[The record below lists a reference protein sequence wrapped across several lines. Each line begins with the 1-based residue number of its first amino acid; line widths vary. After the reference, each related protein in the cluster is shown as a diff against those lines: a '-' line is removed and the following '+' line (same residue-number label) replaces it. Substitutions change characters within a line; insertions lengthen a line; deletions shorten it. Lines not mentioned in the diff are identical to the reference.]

1 MTNNST
7 ADCSV
12 ATGGTTLSSRSEA
25 SSRTEVRLCL
35 RDVANLPSDDEN
47 RPDIVQI
54 ARRKAS
60 QDLFVRTKFVKDSDL
75 DLNGRV
81 ATKILKWTHVKKT
94 WRAATWGVVKEPV
107 RKALTKRRNTAMCGI
122 KMAFFGR

>member
-1 MTNNST
+1 
-7 ADCSV
+7 
-12 ATGGTTLSSRSEA
+12 
-25 SSRTEVRLCL
+25 VRLCL

-47 RPDIVQI
+47 RHIVQI
-54 ARRKAS
+54 AHRKAS
-60 QDLFVRTKFVKDSDL
+60 QDLFVQTKFVKDSDL

-94 WRAATWGVVKEPV
+94 WQAGTWGVVKEPV
-107 RKALTKRRNTAMCGI
+107 RKALTKRCNATMCGI